1 MAKGGSNTTTQT
13 SEPWA
18 VQKPYLRNIFS
29 EAERLYT
36 APGPDYFPGATV
48 APFAPETELALNA
61 QAARAMAG
69 SPLTQAAGTAL
80 GDTLSGRYLGANP
93 YLQGAIDSAGR
104 GVVRNYQ
111 NAVAPG
117 IDSSFSQAGRYGS
130 GAHVEAQSRAQQ
142 NLAQQLADISSG
154 MTYQNHG
161 DERTR
166 MQQAA
171 MAAPAFAQQDYFD
184 IGQLAAV
191 GHAREAMAQNLIDD
205 EVAQFN
211 FAQQLPY
218 NKLAQYAGL
227 IQGNYGGTSTTTQ
240 PYNRGQN
247 FLQGAG
253 AGLGLATTLG
263 ATAGPAPWLLAGLG
277 GLLSL

>member
-13 SEPWA
+13 SEPWSE
-18 VQKPYLRNIFS
+18 QIPYLKNIFS

-36 APGPDYFPGATV
+36 APGPNHFPGTTV

-69 SPLTQAAGTAL
+69 SPLTRVAGEAL
-80 GDTLSGRYLGANP
+80 GDTLSGGYLGANP

-104 GVVRNYQ
+104 GVVRNYR
-111 NAVAPG
+111 NAVTSG
-117 IDSSFSQAGRYGS
+117 IDSSFAQAGRYGS
-130 GAHVEAQSRAQQ
+130 GAHVAAHSNAQQ

-154 MTYQNHG
+154 MSYQNYG
-161 DERTR
+161 DERAR

-171 MAAPAFAQQDYFD
+171 TAAPGLAQQDYLD
-184 IGQLAAV
+184 IAQLAAV
-191 GHAREAMAQNLIDD
+191 GRAREGMAQNLIDD
-205 EVAQFN
+205 QVARFN

-240 PYNRGQN
+240 SSG
-247 FLQGAG
+247 GAG
-253 AGLGLATTLG
+253 PLGGAATGFTLG
-263 ATAGPAPWLLAGLG
+263 GQVGGPWGAAIGAGLG
-277 GLLSL
+277 GLLSLW